1 MRLDSASGRADVVA
15 TVAAIVAVALLP
27 AANFGAGRGVT
38 ATLLV
43 DISLRE
49 DASAE
54 GSRSRLGATGE
65 GRGNESECM
74 PRQCAPE
81 RPNYVHIAN
90 HAALAH
96 FPHVPL
102 SIDCQLADSL
112 PFHMP
117 GSSSASIS
125 SLQSLQSLLQMLQS
139 LDTLL
144 DDISSETITDF
155 DPLSAS
161 SSSLLSRFLDF
172 LSLVTWLAWDV
183 SLCRLDTFA

>member
-1 MRLDSASGRADVVA
+1 MRLDSASGRADVAA

-90 HAALAH
+90 HAALSLAQ
-96 FPHVPL
+96 FSSRTLIDRLPARGQSSVPHARVQFGL
-102 SIDCQLADSL
+102 DLIAAVATVAAADVAVARHLA
-112 PFHMP
+112 
-117 GSSSASIS
+117 
-125 SLQSLQSLLQMLQS
+125 
-139 LDTLL
+139 
-144 DDISSETITDF
+144 
-155 DPLSAS
+155 
-161 SSSLLSRFLDF
+161 R
-172 LSLVTWLAWDV
+172 
-183 SLCRLDTFA
+183 